1 MPLQWPGSLLWHMFN
16 PWPRNFQVPWVWSKN
31 KNRNKTKNK
40 IENQSVFHIM
50 KNSFMK
56 MLSYIIHIIYMNML
70 FFDDSKPLPGKV
82 SIFASSTTNIST
94 KDSIFVTGSS
104 LLPLTS
110 IQIYTFPRHL
120 HTVLYNRQG
129 S

>member
-1 MPLQWPGSLLWHMFN
+1 
-16 PWPRNFQVPWVWSKN
+16 
-31 KNRNKTKNK
+31 
-40 IENQSVFHIM
+40 
-50 KNSFMK
+50 
-56 MLSYIIHIIYMNML
+56 ML

-120 HTVLYNRQG
+120 SQSCTTGKGLNYSTRL
-129 S
+129 